1 MNSIFTEENL
11 LAFTT
16 AARFGSFSKA
26 AEELGLTT
34 SAISYTIKR
43 METGLDV
50 VLFTRSTRSIE
61 LTESGRYFF
70 RKATDLLN
78 DFYAIKRSID
88 TISQGIE
95 ARVRICINQLL
106 YTPKHTARLL
116 QVLKKQFPTCQ
127 ITVTTEVYNG
137 VWDAI
142 INNQANIAI
151 GAPDTLLDGGGIDY
165 TEIGAIRWAFAIA
178 PDHPLAFV
186 PEPIAESQ
194 LRLYPNIMVEDT
206 AHTINKKVGWLL
218 HGQESI
224 LVPVKHLLPDNFHIG
239 INVSAGCFLAAGFE
253 KECLNLVKKLGN
265 DKIKLVL
272 ELTERN
278 PIPVTPEA
286 RAIFDSLHQHNI
298 TFALDDFGTGYATYR
313 YLQAFPVDFIKIDKS
328 FVQMASVDEI
338 SGHIVDNIVELA
350 RKPGLSIVAEGVE
363 TQEQADLMIGKGVHF
378 LQGYLYS
385 PPVPGNKFISE
396 WVMKAGG

>member
-26 AEELGLTT
+26 ATELGVTT

-50 VLFTRSTRSIE
+50 VLFVRNTRSIE
-61 LTESGRYFF
+61 LTESGFYFY

-78 DFYAIKRSID
+78 DFHAIKRGID

-106 YTPKHTARLL
+106 YTPTPYGAAAAGAE
-116 QVLKKQFPTCQ
+116 KQFPTCQ

-137 VWDAI
+137 VWDSI

-165 TEIGAIRWAFAIA
+165 TEIGAIRWVFAIA
-178 PDHPLAFV
+178 PEHPLAFV

-218 HGQESI
+218 HGQEAI
-224 LVPVKHLLPDNFHIG
+224 LVPDFNTKCQCQILGDGIGFYRSIWPARRWRTGCWSRGESIIRVRIHACCLPR
-239 INVSAGCFLAAGFE
+239 SMRRPARSRAGSNS
-253 KECLNLVKKLGN
+253 NLVH
-265 DKIKLVL
+265 
-272 ELTERN
+272 
-278 PIPVTPEA
+278 
-286 RAIFDSLHQHNI
+286 RAC
-298 TFALDDFGTGYATYR
+298 
-313 YLQAFPVDFIKIDKS
+313 
-328 FVQMASVDEI
+328 
-338 SGHIVDNIVELA
+338 
-350 RKPGLSIVAEGVE
+350 
-363 TQEQADLMIGKGVHF
+363 
-378 LQGYLYS
+378 
-385 PPVPGNKFISE
+385 
-396 WVMKAGG
+396 

>member
-78 DFYAIKRSID
+78 DFHAIKRSID

-95 ARVRICINQLL
+95 ARVRICINLLL

-142 INNQANIAI
+142 INNQANIA
-151 GAPDTLLDGGGIDY
+151 
-165 TEIGAIRWAFAIA
+165 IGAIRWAFAIA

-224 LVPVKHLLPDNFHIG
+224 LVPDFNTKCQCQILGEGIGFLPDYMVREAMAQSLLVTRQIHNPRQDSRMLLATQHSATGQVTQWIKKQFAPNG
-239 INVSAGCFLAAGFE
+239 I
-253 KECLNLVKKLGN
+253 
-265 DKIKLVL
+265 
-272 ELTERN
+272 LTG
-278 PIPVTPEA
+278 IYQ
-286 RAIFDSLHQHNI
+286 DLLHREN
-298 TFALDDFGTGYATYR
+298 
-313 YLQAFPVDFIKIDKS
+313 
-328 FVQMASVDEI
+328 
-338 SGHIVDNIVELA
+338 
-350 RKPGLSIVAEGVE
+350 
-363 TQEQADLMIGKGVHF
+363 
-378 LQGYLYS
+378 
-385 PPVPGNKFISE
+385 
-396 WVMKAGG
+396 

>member
-78 DFYAIKRSID
+78 DFHAIKRSID

-165 TEIGAIRWAFAIA
+165 GDWR
-178 PDHPLAFV
+178 
-186 PEPIAESQ
+186 
-194 LRLYPNIMVEDT
+194 
-206 AHTINKKVGWLL
+206 
-218 HGQESI
+218 
-224 LVPVKHLLPDNFHIG
+224 
-239 INVSAGCFLAAGFE
+239 
-253 KECLNLVKKLGN
+253 
-265 DKIKLVL
+265 
-272 ELTERN
+272 
-278 PIPVTPEA
+278 
-286 RAIFDSLHQHNI
+286 DSLG
-298 TFALDDFGTGYATYR
+298 FCYRPGSPVSLCAGTHR
-313 YLQAFPVDFIKIDKS
+313 
-328 FVQMASVDEI
+328 
-338 SGHIVDNIVELA
+338 
-350 RKPGLSIVAEGVE
+350 RKPAASLS
-363 TQEQADLMIGKGVHF
+363 QYH
-378 LQGYLYS
+378 
-385 PPVPGNKFISE
+385 
-396 WVMKAGG
+396 GGRHRAYD

>member
-78 DFYAIKRSID
+78 DFHAIKRSID

-151 GAPDTLLDGGGIDY
+151 GAPNTLLDGGGIDY

-206 AHTINKKVGWLL
+206 AHTINKKSGLVAAWAGVDSGARFQHQMSVPDFRRRNWFFAGL
-218 HGQESI
+218 HGPRGDGTI
-224 LVPVKHLLPDNFHIG
+224 P
-239 INVSAGCFLAAGFE
+239 AGYP
-253 KECLNLVKKLGN
+253 
-265 DKIKLVL
+265 
-272 ELTERN
+272 TN
-278 PIPVTPEA
+278 P
-286 RAIFDSLHQHNI
+286 
-298 TFALDDFGTGYATYR
+298 
-313 YLQAFPVDFIKIDKS
+313 
-328 FVQMASVDEI
+328 
-338 SGHIVDNIVELA
+338 
-350 RKPGLSIVAEGVE
+350 
-363 TQEQADLMIGKGVHF
+363 
-378 LQGYLYS
+378 
-385 PPVPGNKFISE
+385 
-396 WVMKAGG
+396 

>member
-26 AEELGLTT
+26 AAELGVTT

-50 VLFTRSTRSIE
+50 VLFVRNTRSIE
-61 LTESGRYFF
+61 LTESGFYFY

-78 DFYAIKRSID
+78 DFHAIKRGID

-106 YTPKHTARLL
+106 YTPRHTARLL

-137 VWDAI
+137 VWDSI

-165 TEIGAIRWAFAIA
+165 TEIGAIRWVFAIA
-178 PDHPLAFV
+178 PEHPLAFV
-186 PEPIAESQ
+186 PSTDSGEPVAPVPQHHGGRYRAYHQQEG
-194 LRLYPNIMVEDT
+194 RLAAARAGGDSG
-206 AHTINKKVGWLL
+206 AGFQH
-218 HGQESI
+218 Q
-224 LVPVKHLLPDNFHIG
+224 VPVPDSGGRDWLFAG
-239 INVSAGCFLAAGFE
+239 IHGKRSDGRRSAHHAA
-253 KECLNLVKKLGN
+253 
-265 DKIKLVL
+265 
-272 ELTERN
+272 
-278 PIPVTPEA
+278 
-286 RAIFDSLHQHNI
+286 
-298 TFALDDFGTGYATYR
+298 Y
-313 YLQAFPVDFIKIDKS
+313 
-328 FVQMASVDEI
+328 
-338 SGHIVDNIVELA
+338 
-350 RKPGLSIVAEGVE
+350 
-363 TQEQADLMIGKGVHF
+363 
-378 LQGYLYS
+378 
-385 PPVPGNKFISE
+385 
-396 WVMKAGG
+396 

>member
-1 MNSIFTEENL
+1 
-11 LAFTT
+11 
-16 AARFGSFSKA
+16 
-26 AEELGLTT
+26 GLTT

-151 GAPDTLLDGGGIDY
+151 GAPDTLL
-165 TEIGAIRWAFAIA
+165 
-178 PDHPLAFV
+178 
-186 PEPIAESQ
+186 
-194 LRLYPNIMVEDT
+194 
-206 AHTINKKVGWLL
+206 
-218 HGQESI
+218 
-224 LVPVKHLLPDNFHIG
+224 
-239 INVSAGCFLAAGFE
+239 
-253 KECLNLVKKLGN
+253 
-265 DKIKLVL
+265 
-272 ELTERN
+272 
-278 PIPVTPEA
+278 
-286 RAIFDSLHQHNI
+286 
-298 TFALDDFGTGYATYR
+298 
-313 YLQAFPVDFIKIDKS
+313 
-328 FVQMASVDEI
+328 
-338 SGHIVDNIVELA
+338 
-350 RKPGLSIVAEGVE
+350 
-363 TQEQADLMIGKGVHF
+363 
-378 LQGYLYS
+378 
-385 PPVPGNKFISE
+385 
-396 WVMKAGG
+396 

>member
-26 AEELGLTT
+26 AAELGVTT

-50 VLFTRSTRSIE
+50 VLFVRNTRS
-61 LTESGRYFF
+61 
-70 RKATDLLN
+70 
-78 DFYAIKRSID
+78 
-88 TISQGIE
+88 IE

-106 YTPKHTARLL
+106 YTPRHTARLL

-137 VWDAI
+137 VWDSI

-165 TEIGAIRWAFAIA
+165 TEIGAIRWVFAIA
-178 PDHPLAFV
+178 PEHPLAFV

-218 HGQESI
+218 HGQEAI
-224 LVPVKHLLPDNFHIG
+224 LVPDFNTKCQCQILGEGIGFLPEYMAREAVADGLLVTRRINNPRQDSRMLLATQHAATGQVTRWIKQQFGPQGVLTG
-239 INVSAGCFLAAGFE
+239 IYS
-253 KECLNLVKKLGN
+253 
-265 DKIKLVL
+265 
-272 ELTERN
+272 
-278 PIPVTPEA
+278 
-286 RAIFDSLHQHNI
+286 
-298 TFALDDFGTGYATYR
+298 
-313 YLQAFPVDFIKIDKS
+313 
-328 FVQMASVDEI
+328 
-338 SGHIVDNIVELA
+338 
-350 RKPGLSIVAEGVE
+350 
-363 TQEQADLMIGKGVHF
+363 DL
-378 LQGYLYS
+378 L
-385 PPVPGNKFISE
+385 
-396 WVMKAGG
+396 WRT